1 MEGVMGAE
9 QYKFSAEY
17 QARSAWH
24 NTVLPFTR
32 NVPGEMD
39 YTPVTFT
46 DHKYPHRTTNAHELA
61 LSVVFEVGV
70 QHLADS
76 DKSYRALEDGPR
88 SFLKQVPAAWDE
100 TKLLSGEPGKS
111 VVVARRSGRVW
122 YVGAINGLEAQQDTR
137 VEMQFL
143 GQGPWQLTLIRDGE
157 NDRSFATASRPVT
170 SEDTID
176 VPMRARGG
184 FVMRLAR

>member
-1 MEGVMGAE
+1 MGAE

-17 QARSAWH
+17 QAKSAWH

-76 DKSYRALEDGPR
+76 DKAYRALQQEPKT
-88 SFLKQVPAAWDE
+88 FLKQVPAAWDE
-100 TKLLSGEPGKS
+100 TRVLSGEPGRS
-111 VVVARRSGRVW
+111 VVIARRAGDVW
-122 YVGAINGLEAQQDTR
+122 YVGGIGAQEAPESAR
-137 VEMQFL
+137 VALAFL
-143 GQGPWQLTLIRDGE
+143 GVQGTWNLTMLRDGE
-157 NDRSFATASRPVT
+157 DDRSFATASRQVT
-170 SEDTID
+170 SKDAIE
-176 VPMRARGG
+176 VVMRPRGG
-184 FVMRLAR
+184 FVLRLARP

>member
-1 MEGVMGAE
+1 FPLLVNFHGGTVPRGWSREFPHLVGMEGVMGAE
-9 QYKFSAEY
+9 SYKFSAEY

-76 DKSYRALEDGPR
+76 ARSYRALEDGPKR
-88 SFLKQVPAAWDE
+88 FLKQVPAAWDE
-100 TKLLSGEPGKS
+100 MRVLGGEPGKIA
-111 VVVARRSGRVW
+111 VVARRAGDVW
-122 YVGAINGLEAQQDTR
+122 YVGGISGLEAPQDTR
-137 VEMQFL
+137 VVMAFL
-143 GQGPWQLTLIRDGE
+143 AQGPWQLTLIRDGE
-157 NDRSFATASRPVT
+157 N
-170 SEDTID
+170 
-176 VPMRARGG
+176 
-184 FVMRLAR
+184 